1 MNTKDVK
8 SDLDAME
15 RAALA
20 AKPGKWTW
28 KQVGTFN
35 TPGCAVLWPDTSKGG
50 VHYRRIDSGGGMEQA
65 DADFIAAANP
75 AVVLELIRRLREAET
90 DARNSEGMAECM
102 RMFRDDMIR
111 LEIIPESV
119 PPMFM
124 TEAIGSEIAK
134 RDARIKE
141 LESHV
146 ELYVAEMSAAKEAGF
161 YSAQDLYTSYIGLSD
176 RIAALESEL
185 VACRRDASASDVLAA
200 LRDEVKEM
208 QEAAY
213 TYGDYSKEAVRV
225 ALDGVIDA
233 IDAARG
239 KEGGAE

>member
-75 AVVLELIRRLREAET
+75 AVVLELIRRLREAESELAACRE
-90 DARNSEGMAECM
+90 DGEWVGRVMQSNLGPDRNWS
-102 RMFRDDMIR
+102 
-111 LEIIPESV
+111 
-119 PPMFM
+119 
-124 TEAIGSEIAK
+124 
-134 RDARIKE
+134 
-141 LESHV
+141 
-146 ELYVAEMSAAKEAGF
+146 
-161 YSAQDLYTSYIGLSD
+161 GLSD
-176 RIAALESEL
+176 DEKDLWD
-185 VACRRDASASDVLAA
+185 ACQR
-200 LRDEVKEM
+200 LR
-208 QEAAY
+208 
-213 TYGDYSKEAVRV
+213 
-225 ALDGVIDA
+225 
-233 IDAARG
+233 DAARA
-239 KEGGAE
+239 KEGGAA